1 MTPDTYNQ
9 EGLWVSISELAKRKG
24 LRKQTVAEKVSR
36 FEAQGILTTQPGGR
50 GRPKLVNLA
59 EFDRVSGE
67 AGDAIREM
75 NATGG
80 APSAPSEPA
89 SGGNPVLARE
99 QARRVAYQADLAK
112 LDLDERLGK
121 LVPIDDV
128 EKAMVRCAEA
138 LVRAID
144 RLPGRAEELASRVA
158 QEGAQGARAILKETA
173 RELRATLAREMR
185 LLASEQEPE
194 EPDEPKTDEV

>member
-1 MTPDTYNQ
+1 MTPDTNTH

-36 FEAQGILTTQPGGR
+36 YEAQGILTTQPGGR

-59 EFDRVSGE
+59 EFDKVAGE
-67 AGDAIREM
+67 AGDAIRELS
-75 NATGG
+75 AVTG
-80 APSAPSEPA
+80 APSEGKPE
-89 SGGNPVLARE
+89 GNNPVLARE

-121 LVPIDDV
+121 LLPIDEV
-128 EKAMVRCAEA
+128 EKAMVRCAQA

-158 QEGAQGARAILKETA
+158 HEGSQGARAILKETA
-173 RELRATLAREMR
+173 RDLRATLAREMR

-194 EPDEPKTDEV
+194 GQEEPGSDEV